1 MFVHRKL
8 LPYTYRASYTVEF
21 VQVECVLVPNKVAV
35 SLDIAKNGED
45 VRITSFC
52 VERCGV
58 SSKPG
63 KGLPSERSVH
73 TFQSVVQALH
83 IQWGMFTYM

>member
-21 VQVECVLVPNKVAV
+21 VQVERVLVPNKVAV

-52 VERCGV
+52 VRNV

-63 KGLPSERSVH
+63 KGLPSDRSVH